1 MSTVA
6 AGKRPSRV
14 EVIASAL
21 LGPVPVLTTLYLVA
35 GIGSLFGRMWPIA
48 LFWSLT
54 LVVAGLT
61 MTVLAGA
68 RPLPRLA
75 DQSHLLNRL
84 SWLGRYGTS
93 AFLLCV
99 STFLGGMAGVAVPAG
114 SAQQVADAL
123 SSLVGAVGIYAIQ
136 AAIVIFL
143 VWLAIDVKRLG
154 VDRRRAGF
162 ARAVTYLVGQRVA
175 GACDHPAVTRWIIA
189 LTSPLLVSLAA
200 ATAIVSMFLQTAGSV
215 S

>member
-1 MSTVA
+1 MSAVE
-6 AGKRPSRV
+6 AGERPSRV
-14 EVIASAL
+14 EMIASTL

-35 GIGSLFGRMWPIA
+35 GIGSLIGQVSAIA

-54 LVVAGLT
+54 IVVAGLT
-61 MTVLAGA
+61 ITVLAGA

-75 DQSHLLNRL
+75 DQSHLVNRL
-84 SWLGRYGTS
+84 SWLGRYGTA

-143 VWLAIDVKRLG
+143 TWLTIDVKRLG

-162 ARAVTYLVGQRVA
+162 ARSVTYLVGQRA
-175 GACDHPAVTRWIIA
+175 ASACDHPAVTRWIVA

-200 ATAIVSMFLQTAGSV
+200 ATAIVSMFLHTAGSV

>member
-1 MSTVA
+1 MSAVA
-6 AGKRPSRV
+6 ASKRPSRARA
-14 EVIASAL
+14 IGAAL

-35 GIGSLFGRMWPIA
+35 GIGSLFGQMWPIA

-75 DQSHLLNRL
+75 DQSHLLYRL
-84 SWLGRYGTS
+84 SWLGRYGTA

-99 STFLGGMAGVAVPAG
+99 STFLGGMAGMTVPAG
-114 SAQQVADAL
+114 SAQRVADAL
-123 SSLVGAVGIYAIQ
+123 SSLVGVVGTYAIQ
-136 AAIVIFL
+136 VAIVIFL

-162 ARAVTYLVGQRVA
+162 ARSATYLAGQRMA
-175 GACDHPAVTRWIIA
+175 RACDHPAIARWIVA
-189 LTSPLLVSLAA
+189 LTSPLLASLAA
-200 ATAIVSMFLQTAGSV
+200 TTAIVSILVQSAGSV

>member
-6 AGKRPSRV
+6 AGKRPPRV
-14 EVIASAL
+14 EVIASTL
-21 LGPVPVLTTLYLVA
+21 LSPVPVLTTLYLVA
-35 GIGSLFGRMWPIA
+35 GIGSLFGQMWPIA
-48 LFWSLT
+48 LCWSLT

-84 SWLGRYGTS
+84 SWLGRYGTA

-99 STFLGGMAGVAVPAG
+99 STFLGGMAGMAVPAG
-114 SAQQVADAL
+114 SAKVTHAL

-136 AAIVIFL
+136 SAIVIFL

-162 ARAVTYLVGQRVA
+162 ARSLTYLAGQRVA
-175 GACDHPAVTRWIIA
+175 RACDHPAVTRWIIA
-189 LTSPLLVSLAA
+189 LTSPLLVSLAT
-200 ATAIVSMFLQTAGSV
+200 ATAIVSMFLQTAESV